1 MNHILLILLGCNIS
15 YLLNDRI
22 YTAIQFANK
31 FNNTNINWFLSGGIK
46 NPNIDTIT
54 EAEKMALE
62 ISNFEKIY
70 VNNITMNKW
79 NYIYDTIATNTA
91 ENFIMAKKYL
101 DNEKKHYSEIYIIT
115 SSFHYNRAKKIADKL
130 INKNVK
136 WILGNSELVDSNYW
150 ENIHIKNVDIDVN
163 KSIEKFY
170 K

>member
-163 KSIEKFY
+163 KATEKFY

>member
-163 KSIEKFY
+163 KAIEKFY

>member
-1 MNHILLILLGCNIS
+1 
-15 YLLNDRI
+15 
-22 YTAIQFANK
+22 
-31 FNNTNINWFLSGGIK
+31 
-46 NPNIDTIT
+46 
-54 EAEKMALE
+54 MALE
-62 ISNFEKIY
+62 ISNFEKFY

-163 KSIEKFY
+163 KAIEKFY

>member
-62 ISNFEKIY
+62 ISNFEKFY

-163 KSIEKFY
+163 KAIEKFY